1 MKRRVYLNARRQSI
15 PPSGSQVLEIVNI
28 APDDEGV
35 FSWTSGCVNAPV
47 EDKHTRVLLALS
59 QSPRLEPFEERSLP
73 SAPSLRESVDG
84 PIYAP
89 HLWVSILPLLRVR
102 PRGG

>member
-47 EDKHTRVLLALS
+47 DYKHTRVLLALS
-59 QSPRLEPFEERSLP
+59 QSPQLEPFEERPLP
-73 SAPSLRESVDG
+73 STSSLCEA
-84 PIYAP
+84 I
-89 HLWVSILPLLRVR
+89 
-102 PRGG
+102 